1 MNELK
6 IYARALETPILV
18 ETESGSKWCELD
30 VRAYETG
37 DTFRFLCYKE
47 LAQEVCQN
55 IKKGQRFILK
65 GHLSANNSYDEKVGV
80 IYRPLLVA
88 DNIYYV
94 N

>member
-6 IYARALETPILV
+6 ICARALESPSLV
-18 ETESGSKWCELD
+18 ETEAGSKWCELD
-30 VRAYETG
+30 VRVDEIG

-55 IKKGQRFILK
+55 VKKGQNFILK
-65 GHLSANNSYDEKVGV
+65 GHLSANNSFDEKVGV

-88 DNIYYV
+88 DKIFYV